1 MDDLLDIP
9 ETEDFVTADTAT
21 TPLDAAPP
29 DAPLDNTVD
38 ITGVK
43 DEELQE
49 AYAKLGH
56 EIVEWSTN
64 NKIQRI
70 NERQFRL
77 LEKIGRKFSKFLLEG
92 GAYGHMNHPFD
103 MELDLT
109 FGDLKNII
117 TKALKGDL
125 ELTREKCIAGDSVI
139 QTKNNGNIPIS
150 EFVDNKLTDLVLSF
164 NEVTGNNEFM
174 DVMVSFNNDDTD
186 EWLEI
191 EVEDGKTIQ
200 VTPNHRMYVDGIGYV
215 QAKDLTEDM
224 ELKTL

>member
-1 MDDLLDIP
+1 LD
-9 ETEDFVTADTAT
+9 V
-21 TPLDAAPP
+21 APP
-29 DAPLDNTVD
+29 EAPPEVEVD
-38 ITGVK
+38 ITGVEDK
-43 DEELQE
+43 ELQE
-49 AYAKLGH
+49 VFRGLGY
-56 EIVEWSTN
+56 EVVEWVIG
-64 NKIQRI
+64 KKLEVIDRKQYK
-70 NERQFRL
+70 L
-77 LEKIGRKFSKFLLEG
+77 LERIGRKFNDYLTEG

-103 MELDLT
+103 LELGLT

-117 TKALKGDL
+117 AKALKGDL

-150 EFVDNKLTDLVLSF
+150 EFVDNKLTDSVLSF
-164 NEVTGNNEFM
+164 NEETGNSEFM
-174 DVMVSFNNDDTD
+174 DVMAYFNNDDTD

-191 EVEDGKTIQ
+191 EMENGKTIQ